1 MISVIKINIKSFI
14 FILIAY
20 FTKNIENEYNYK
32 SLLNHYFYFRKCK
45 RIYKDSNKF
54 VNTNYQDLNGV
65 LDSQGYACLNTT
77 KSKKTAKSILNTM
90 KKDIS
95 KYFDSKGRFING
107 CLIKSFPELKDFIQ
121 NELDVMF
128 KHILKSNYKIY
139 DMQAFYSKSKDIPES
154 GSELP
159 HTDTEPA
166 PTIKC
171 QFNLTDVN
179 QDNAMALIRWDKS
192 LKLLFKMTKKFLLS
206 QYLQNFKNRDEI
218 RNEKVKI
225 LKDLISK
232 NKVDFFKPNSQE
244 GGLLYFFNNN
254 TIHWGGHLK
263 EKGNERVVIT
273 FRVHCSHKDNLNN
286 FFDNTDKMNFNSDK
300 PKFLVPEDHKVWI

>member
-1 MISVIKINIKSFI
+1 
-14 FILIAY
+14 
-20 FTKNIENEYNYK
+20 
-32 SLLNHYFYFRKCK
+32 
-45 RIYKDSNKF
+45 
-54 VNTNYQDLNGV
+54 
-65 LDSQGYACLNTT
+65 
-77 KSKKTAKSILNTM
+77 
-90 KKDIS
+90 
-95 KYFDSKGRFING
+95 
-107 CLIKSFPELKDFIQ
+107 
-121 NELDVMF
+121 
-128 KHILKSNYKIY
+128 
-139 DMQAFYSKSKDIPES
+139 
-154 GSELP
+154 
-159 HTDTEPA
+159 
-166 PTIKC
+166 
-171 QFNLTDVN
+171 
-179 QDNAMALIRWDKS
+179 
-192 LKLLFKMTKKFLLS
+192 MTKKFLLS

-263 EKGNERVVIT
+263 EKGNERVVST